1 METKDTRTVIA
12 LISAI
17 VFLDMAGV
25 GIIVP
30 VLPGLIG
37 ELSGSNLQNSA
48 LIGGGLLLVYSVMLF
63 FCAPIIGGLS
73 DRFGRRPVLLA
84 TLTAMGIDY
93 LLMAWASSL
102 AWLFLGRAISGITG
116 ATWAASNSVIADLFP
131 PEERAARFGMLG
143 GAGAAG
149 FILGPVVG
157 GLLGEIDLRLPFI
170 AAGIIAL
177 SGALLGWFRFPET
190 LPPEKRR
197 AFTLKRANPLGT
209 LIQMAKLPVVIGL
222 IGCIFLMVLSSQ
234 ATNTI
239 WAFYLIEKFNWST
252 LQIGLSAA
260 VYGFLLAAVQ
270 GVLTGKLTARYG
282 AVRTATIGLIAC
294 VPPFFLIGLAPTGWV
309 LYLGIVIGA
318 LGGLAFPAMQGLMSE
333 RVDPDA
339 QGELQGAV
347 ASTMSIG
354 AMMGPLIMPPLF
366 AAFSDDRGIYVPGA
380 PFILSA
386 LLAVCA
392 GLLFWR
398 TVRRYLGT
406 SKQEIIA

>member
-1 METKDTRTVIA
+1 MEAKDTRTVIA

-48 LIGGGLLLVYSVMLF
+48 LIGGGLMLVYSVMLF

-93 LLMAWASSL
+93 LLMAWAPTL
-102 AWLFLGRAISGITG
+102 AWLFLGRAISGVTG

-131 PEERAARFGMLG
+131 PEERGARFGMLG

-149 FILGPVVG
+149 FVLGPVLG
-157 GLLGEIDLRLPFI
+157 GLLGEMDLRLPFM
-170 AAGIIAL
+170 AAGLVAL
-177 SGALLGWFRFPET
+177 CGALLGWFFFPET

-222 IGCIFLMVLSSQ
+222 IGCIFLMTLSSQ

-239 WAFYLIEKFNWST
+239 WAFYLIEKFDWSA

-282 AVRTATIGLIAC
+282 AVSTATIGLIAC
-294 VPPFFLIGLAPTGWV
+294 IPPFFLIGLAPSGFV
-309 LYLGIVIGA
+309 LYLGIIIGA
-318 LGGLAFPAMQGLMSE
+318 LGGLAFPSMQGLMSE
-333 RVDPDA
+333 RVDTDA

-347 ASTMSIG
+347 ASTISIS

-366 AAFSDDRGIYVPGA
+366 AAFSDDKGLYLPGM

-386 LLAVCA
+386 ILAIIA
-392 GLLFWR
+392 GLLFWHI
-398 TVRRYLGT
+398 VRRYLT
-406 SKQEIIA
+406 PSHEEKSA